1 MFSMFLIVAA
11 VTAAARASDVS
22 IHEPTKELTSA
33 CDKADHIKHMSKQIA
48 TIIADQATEIA
59 TAEQDAAKVA
69 VATAKATGTSK
80 ATFEAIAVAVSSS
93 VTAAKAK
100 MQTALTAAFDAAAAA
115 SALAGQQ
122 ALIAD
127 LEKTII
133 QTKAWAL
140 ADTFVTDNGHA
151 IVVQTKA
158 GRGGE
163 CQATSTEGRTTTT
176 KSRDYATEIQIHFDH
191 ITPAPAV
198 PGGASGVRICG
209 DGACAGENCNAA
221 DETATQLY
229 LQQGKVFTKHQQT
242 YKRTPAAG
250 DAYAAAGG
258 KNSDLIPPTADVQ
271 LKLTAIKILEDQ
283 LKDLNFKATS
293 VRSFTITGTTLFREM
308 VAQAFVKNVQPGKLD
323 NHKDAIDKAIK
334 EMYGDTA
341 ENFKTK
347 IWETIDETT
356 VAGWLAGKQSDE
368 KLSNIKNLGQLRAAA
383 GFYSIE
389 AATAQAAASPTIK
402 MADQSTCETRSKDEC
417 RKDNKCEWKGSEK
430 EGKCETKGEKG
441 VKAAEKKEK
450 NVKIRKRMHA
460 KKILAASGRIMLE
473 RIPVFS

>member
-48 TIIADQATEIA
+48 TIVADQATEIA

-69 VATAKATGTSK
+69 VAAAKATGE
-80 ATFEAIAVAVSSS
+80 ARAAFEALAIEVTSSIA
-93 VTAAKAK
+93 AAKAK
-100 MQTALTAAFDAAAAA
+100 MQTAFTAAFDAAAAA

-133 QTKAWAL
+133 PTKNWAL
-140 ADTFVTDNGHA
+140 ADTFVTGKGHA
-151 IVVQTKA
+151 IILQTKA
-158 GRGGE
+158 GANGE
-163 CQATSTEGRTTTT
+163 CQATTTGERPNAAIPR
-176 KSRDYATEIQIHFDH
+176 SYASEIQVQFDH
-191 ITPAPAV
+191 IQPATAV
-198 PGGASGVRICG
+198 AGGARGVRICG
-209 DGACAGENCNAA
+209 DSTGGDANCNAA
-221 DETATQLY
+221 DGTATQLY
-229 LQQGKVFTKHQQT
+229 LQQGEVFTKHQQT

-250 DAYAAAGG
+250 DAYAATTS
-258 KNSDLIPPTADVQ
+258 KNSELIPTTSDVQ

-323 NHKDAIDKAIK
+323 DHKDTIDKAIK

-341 ENFKTK
+341 DNFKTK
-347 IWETIDETT
+347 IWQTIDETT
-356 VAGWLAGKQSDE
+356 VAGWLVGKQSDE

-402 MADQSTCETRSKDEC
+402 MAAQSTCETRSKDEC

-430 EGKCETKGEKG
+430 EGKCETKGENG
-441 VKAAEKKEK
+441 VKAAEKKEEKCKDKKKDACKK
-450 NVKIRKRMHA
+450 NTGCKWENNA
-460 KKILAASGRIMLE
+460 
-473 RIPVFS
+473 